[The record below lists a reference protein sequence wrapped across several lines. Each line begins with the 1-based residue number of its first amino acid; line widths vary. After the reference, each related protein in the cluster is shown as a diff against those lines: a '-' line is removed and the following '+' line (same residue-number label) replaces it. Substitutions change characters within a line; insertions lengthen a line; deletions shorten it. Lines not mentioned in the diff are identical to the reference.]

1 MEVLYGTREDIYSWS
16 ELVREVSPVFPGLE
30 TEEALEEH
38 RNTVLEFMDDKRAL
52 CVKIGGRIAGV
63 LLFSVK
69 HNMICCLAVSPMHR
83 NKGIASALLSAALER
98 LDQNR
103 DITVTTFREGDEKG
117 TAARA
122 LYKKFGFSEDKL
134 VEEFGYP
141 NQLFI
146 LRRTY

>member
-38 RNTVLEFMDDKRAL
+38 RNTVLEFMDEKRAL
-52 CVKIGGRIAGV
+52 CVKINGRIAGV

-98 LDQNR
+98 LDKNR

>member
-30 TEEALEEH
+30 TEDALEEH
-38 RNTVLEFMDDKRAL
+38 RNTVLKFMDEKRAL
-52 CVKIGGRIAGV
+52 CVKIDGRIAGV
-63 LLFSVK
+63 LLFSVR

-98 LDQNR
+98 LDKNK
-103 DITVTTFREGDEKG
+103 DIKVTTFREGDEKG

-141 NQLFI
+141 NQLFV
-146 LRRTY
+146 LRRT

>member
-30 TEEALEEH
+30 TEDALEEH
-38 RNTVLEFMDDKRAL
+38 RNTVLKFMDEKRAL
-52 CVKIGGRIAGV
+52 CVKIDGRIAGV

-98 LDQNR
+98 LDKNK
-103 DITVTTFREGDEKG
+103 DIKVTTFREGDEKG

-141 NQLFI
+141 NQLFV
-146 LRRTY
+146 LRRTQ